1 MMNETMKSLPCST
14 CNKTV
19 DLSTVRYYTAD
30 KQHVFCDAECSY
42 NWFQENEMVVNVVA
56 SLSRK
61 EKKKL
66 KKLANKQIRRAGKDD
81 GRKATKAK

>member
-1 MMNETMKSLPCST
+1 MRSLPCST
-14 CNKTV
+14 CSKTV
-19 DLSTVRYYTAD
+19 DLSTVKYYTAD
-30 KQHVFCDAECSY
+30 QKHVFCDAYCSHT
-42 NWFQENEMVVNVVA
+42 WFEENKMVVDVVA

-81 GRKATKAK
+81 GRQATKTK

>member
-1 MMNETMKSLPCST
+1 MKSLPCST

-19 DLSTVRYYTAD
+19 DLSTVKYYTAD
-30 KQHVFCDAECSY
+30 QKHVFCDAECSH
-42 NWFQENEMVVNVVA
+42 NWFEENKMVVDVVA

-66 KKLANKQIRRAGKDD
+66 KKLANKQIRRAGKND
-81 GRKATKAK
+81 GRKETK